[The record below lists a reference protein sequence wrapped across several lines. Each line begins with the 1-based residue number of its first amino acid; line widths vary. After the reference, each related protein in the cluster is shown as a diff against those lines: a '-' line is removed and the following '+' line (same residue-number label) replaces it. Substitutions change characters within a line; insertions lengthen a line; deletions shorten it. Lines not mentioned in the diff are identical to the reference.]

1 MVADLHPHPGD
12 DQDCVR
18 AAGVFMDIERRLIL
32 DRDFDRGLASVID
45 AFLEQ
50 SFTVTPV
57 DAGDLHRQGKPGV
70 PLRYALLRATPPEM
84 STVEC
89 RVSVFEI
96 AGSCTL
102 VTVEDPFARQPHLA
116 MLMPRVVG
124 RVSDAIQLLMRS
136 GVLTAA

>member
-1 MVADLHPHPGD
+1 ME
-12 DQDCVR
+12 
-18 AAGVFMDIERRLIL
+18 IERRLIL

-57 DAGDLHRQGKPGV
+57 DAGDLHRPGV
-70 PLRYALLRATPPEM
+70 PGVQLRYALLHATPPEM
-84 STVEC
+84 STLHC
-89 RVSVFEI
+89 RVAVFEI

-102 VTVEDPFARQPHLA
+102 VTVEAPFARQAHLA
-116 MLMPRVVG
+116 VLMPRVVG
-124 RVSDAIQLLMRS
+124 RVNDAISLLVRS